1 MFNSFKL
8 FLAEAS
14 TVLDGSA
21 EASGSLSGSG
31 ASSGNWLSTLSPIIM
46 LVILAAVFY
55 FLLIRPEKKRK
66 KKAEEQRDAM
76 KVGDTVITIGGI
88 TGEIERIRK
97 DTITIFTGNCSMDIQ
112 KWAIRT
118 VEADE
123 LVDEEITTEKDSA
136 EETVVL
142 NGEPESKDE

>member
-1 MFNSFKL
+1 MFNSLKL

-21 EASGSLSGSG
+21 EASGSLSDGG
-31 ASSGNWLSTLSPIIM
+31 ATSGNWLSTLSPIIM
-46 LVILAAVFY
+46 LVIFAAVFY

-88 TGEIERIRK
+88 TGEIEKIRK

-123 LVDEEITTEKDSA
+123 LTEEEAPAA
-136 EETVVL
+136 EEAPA
-142 NGEPESKDE
+142 EEAESTEAETKE